1 MHLDIVCMLRVGLV
15 IDVMAQIFDL
25 VNKRRPIAVFHF
37 PKEIKF
43 Y

>member
-1 MHLDIVCMLRVGLV
+1 MLRVGLV

-25 VNKRRPIAVFHF
+25 VNKRRPITVFHF